1 LRSHNAG
8 SCTATDRHSHRHSDL
23 GEVRSDQ
30 ADRMRRQSRR
40 SGQAPMGGGLLPPVI
55 ATAVGARGRL
65 RDRQRR
71 PTRLGRTPI
80 EGATPELEPVD
91 RDAILG

>member
-1 LRSHNAG
+1 MVVT
-8 SCTATDRHSHRHSDL
+8 TAQHTAQQTRRGPAHGR
-23 GEVRSDQ
+23 VRL
-30 ADRMRRQSRR
+30 RR

-55 ATAVGARGRL
+55 ATAVGARGRF
-65 RDRQRR
+65 RHRQRR

-91 RDAILG
+91 RDAITTRGFPM

>member
-1 LRSHNAG
+1 MVVT
-8 SCTATDRHSHRHSDL
+8 TAQHTAPASRRGPAHGR
-23 GEVRSDQ
+23 VR
-30 ADRMRRQSRR
+30 RLCRR